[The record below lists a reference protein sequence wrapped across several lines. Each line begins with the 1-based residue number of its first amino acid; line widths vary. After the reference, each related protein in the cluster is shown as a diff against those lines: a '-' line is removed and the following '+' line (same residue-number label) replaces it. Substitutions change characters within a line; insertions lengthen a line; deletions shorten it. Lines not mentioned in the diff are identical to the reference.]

1 MSFKYLKKT
10 TTPITPAAAGAMLTC
25 SMLIS
30 AVLTPAAY
38 AGQNEEPQTRQLFA
52 MTTVMNLKAYGEDA
66 GAALDDAEKKIRS
79 LDSLLSTGTK
89 GSEVWQINHDGS
101 GTLSDDTAALTDMSL
116 QLYQETNGAFDFT
129 IYPIM
134 KLWGFTEFFGES
146 GDETESGTVG
156 TSRHEASAQTEA
168 ETQTEAAAQAPN
180 VGQTEAAAQGPY
192 SGQTEAAA
200 QAPVSGQTEAAADA
214 LSSSEHLISHVPTKA
229 EIEALLPL
237 VDSSKVTYD
246 PKTKKLSLPSGVQID
261 FGGIAKGYTSQKVM
275 DIFQKHHLTGGLA
288 DLGGNIQVTGNK
300 PDGSP
305 WRVGIEDPADTS
317 ALLGILT
324 LSKDSTVI
332 TSGGY
337 ERYLVD
343 QDGRR
348 YPHIIDPSTGY
359 PVENDLSSVSI
370 ICKDGALADGLSTS
384 LCVMGKKKAISF
396 WKAHKDQFDMV
407 LFDTDQTITISEGLK
422 DSFLSDR
429 YKIETVSAG

>member
-1 MSFKYLKKT
+1 MPFKYLKRT
-10 TTPITPAAAGAMLTC
+10 ITPAAIGAMMAF

-30 AVLTPAAY
+30 ATLTPAAY

-52 MTTVMNLKAYGEDA
+52 MTTVMNLKAYGKDA
-66 GAALDDAEKKIRS
+66 GAALDEAEEKIRS

-89 GSEVWQINHDGS
+89 GSEVWQINHDGG
-101 GTLSDDTAALTDMSL
+101 GTLSDDTAKLTDLSL

-146 GDETESGTVG
+146 GDETKSSTENAPG
-156 TSRHEASAQTEA
+156 HEASAQTESK
-168 ETQTEAAAQAPN
+168 T
-180 VGQTEAAAQGPY
+180 
-192 SGQTEAAA
+192 
-200 QAPVSGQTEAAADA
+200 QTEAAADA

-229 EIEALLPL
+229 EIEALLPM
-237 VDSSKVTYD
+237 VDSSKVIYD
-246 PKTKKLSLPSGVQID
+246 PETKKLTLPSGVQID
-261 FGGIAKGYTSQKVM
+261 FGGIAKGYTSQAVM
-275 DIFQKHHLTGGLA
+275 DIYQKHHLTGGLA

-324 LSKDSTVI
+324 LSEDSTVI

-343 QDGRR
+343 QDGKR

-359 PVENDLSSVSI
+359 PVKNDLSSVSI

-384 LCVMGKKKAISF
+384 LCVMGKEKAISF
-396 WKAHKDQFDMV
+396 WKAHSDQFEMV

-422 DSFLSDR
+422 DSFISDR
-429 YKIETVSAG
+429 YEAETVSAD

>member
-1 MSFKYLKKT
+1 MPFKYLKKT
-10 TTPITPAAAGAMLTC
+10 ITPAALSAMMA
-25 SMLIS
+25 SGMLIS
-30 AVLTPAAY
+30 AALAPAAY

-66 GAALDDAEKKIRS
+66 GAALDEAEEKIRS

-89 GSEVWQINHDGS
+89 GSEVWQINHDGG

-146 GDETESGTVG
+146 GDETESSTENAPG
-156 TSRHEASAQTEA
+156 HEASAQTEA
-168 ETQTEAAAQAPN
+168 ETQTE
-180 VGQTEAAAQGPY
+180 V
-192 SGQTEAAA
+192 
-200 QAPVSGQTEAAADA
+200 AADA

-237 VDSSKVTYD
+237 VDSSKVIYN
-246 PKTKKLSLPSGVQID
+246 PETKKLTLPSGVQID
-261 FGGIAKGYTSQKVM
+261 FGGIAKGYTSQAVM
-275 DIFQKHHLTGGLA
+275 DIYQKHHLTGGLA
-288 DLGGNIQVTGNK
+288 DLGGNIQVTGDK

-324 LSKDSTVI
+324 LSEDSTVI

-343 QDGRR
+343 QDGKR

-384 LCVMGKKKAISF
+384 LCVMGKEKAISF
-396 WKAHKDQFDMV
+396 WKAHNDQFDMV
-407 LFDTDQTITISEGLK
+407 LFDTDQTITISDGLK
-422 DSFLSDR
+422 DSFISDR
-429 YKIETVSAG
+429 YHIETISAS

>member
-1 MSFKYLKKT
+1 MPFKYLKKT
-10 TTPITPAAAGAMLTC
+10 ITPAALSAMMAS

-30 AVLTPAAY
+30 AALAPDAY

-66 GAALDDAEKKIRS
+66 GAALDEAEEKIRS

-89 GSEVWQINHDGS
+89 GSEVWQINHDGG

-146 GDETESGTVG
+146 KDETESGTEG
-156 TSRHEASAQTEA
+156 APGREASAQTEA
-168 ETQTEAAAQAPN
+168 ESQAEAAAQAPGA
-180 VGQTEAAAQGPY
+180 GQTEASA
-192 SGQTEAAA
+192 QTEAE
-200 QAPVSGQTEAAADA
+200 SQTEAGADV

-246 PKTKKLSLPSGVQID
+246 PETKKLSLPSGVQID
-261 FGGIAKGYTSQKVM
+261 FGGVAKGYTSQKVM
-275 DIFQKHHLTGGLA
+275 DIYQKHHLTGGLA
-288 DLGGNIQVTGNK
+288 DLGGNIQVTGSK

-324 LSKDSTVI
+324 LSEDSTVI

-343 QDGRR
+343 QDGKR

-384 LCVMGKKKAISF
+384 LCVMGKEKAISF
-396 WKAHKDQFDMV
+396 WKAHNDQFDMV
-407 LFDTDQTITISEGLK
+407 LFDTDQTITISDGLK
-422 DSFLSDR
+422 DSFISDR
-429 YKIETVSAG
+429 YHIETISAS

>member
-1 MSFKYLKKT
+1 MPFKYLKRT
-10 TTPITPAAAGAMLTC
+10 ITPAAIGAMMAF

-30 AVLTPAAY
+30 ATLTPAAY

-52 MTTVMNLKAYGEDA
+52 MTTVMNLKAYGKDA
-66 GAALDDAEKKIRS
+66 GAALDEAEEKIRS

-89 GSEVWQINHDGS
+89 GSEVWQINHDGG
-101 GTLSDDTAALTDMSL
+101 GTLSDDTATLTNLSL

-146 GDETESGTVG
+146 GDETESSTENAPG
-156 TSRHEASAQTEA
+156 HEASAQTEA
-168 ETQTEAAAQAPN
+168 ET
-180 VGQTEAAAQGPY
+180 
-192 SGQTEAAA
+192 
-200 QAPVSGQTEAAADA
+200 QTEAAADA

-237 VDSSKVTYD
+237 VDSSKVIYN
-246 PKTKKLSLPSGVQID
+246 PETKKLTLPSGVQID
-261 FGGIAKGYTSQKVM
+261 FGGIAKGYTSQAVM
-275 DIFQKHHLTGGLA
+275 DIYQKHHLTGGLA

-324 LSKDSTVI
+324 LSEDSTVI

-343 QDGRR
+343 QDGKR

-384 LCVMGKKKAISF
+384 LCVMGKEKAISF
-396 WKAHKDQFDMV
+396 WKAHSDQFEMV

-422 DSFLSDR
+422 DSFISDR
-429 YKIETVSAG
+429 YEVETVSAG

>member
-1 MSFKYLKKT
+1 MPFKYLKRT
-10 TTPITPAAAGAMLTC
+10 ITPAAIGAMMAF

-30 AVLTPAAY
+30 ATLTPAAY

-52 MTTVMNLKAYGEDA
+52 MTTVMNLKAYGKDA
-66 GAALDDAEKKIRS
+66 GAALDEAEEKIRS

-89 GSEVWQINHDGS
+89 GSEVWQINHDGG
-101 GTLSDDTAALTDMSL
+101 GTLSDDTATLTDLSL

-146 GDETESGTVG
+146 GDETESSTENAPG
-156 TSRHEASAQTEA
+156 HEASAQTEA
-168 ETQTEAAAQAPN
+168 ETQTEA
-180 VGQTEAAAQGPY
+180 T
-192 SGQTEAAA
+192 
-200 QAPVSGQTEAAADA
+200 ADA

-237 VDSSKVTYD
+237 VDSSKVIYD
-246 PKTKKLSLPSGVQID
+246 PETKKLTLPSGVQID
-261 FGGIAKGYTSQKVM
+261 FGGIAKGYTSQAVM
-275 DIFQKHHLTGGLA
+275 DIYQKHHLTGGLA

-324 LSKDSTVI
+324 LSEDSTVI

-343 QDGRR
+343 QDGKR

-384 LCVMGKKKAISF
+384 LCVMGKEKAISF
-396 WKAHKDQFDMV
+396 WKAHSDQFEMV

-422 DSFLSDR
+422 DSFISDR
-429 YKIETVSAG
+429 YEIETVSAG

>member
-1 MSFKYLKKT
+1 MPFKYLKRT
-10 TTPITPAAAGAMLTC
+10 ITPAAIGAMMAF

-30 AVLTPAAY
+30 AALTPAAY
-38 AGQNEEPQTRQLFA
+38 AGENEEPQTRQLFA
-52 MTTVMNLKAYGEDA
+52 MTTVMNLKAYGKDA
-66 GAALDDAEKKIRS
+66 GATLDEAEEKIRS

-89 GSEVWQINHDGS
+89 GSEVWQINHDGG
-101 GTLSDDTAALTDMSL
+101 GTLSDDTATLTDLSL

-146 GDETESGTVG
+146 GDETESSTENAPG
-156 TSRHEASAQTEA
+156 HEASAQTEA
-168 ETQTEAAAQAPN
+168 ET
-180 VGQTEAAAQGPY
+180 
-192 SGQTEAAA
+192 
-200 QAPVSGQTEAAADA
+200 QTEAAADA

-237 VDSSKVTYD
+237 VDSSKVIYD
-246 PKTKKLSLPSGVQID
+246 PETKKLTLPSGVQID
-261 FGGIAKGYTSQKVM
+261 FGGIAKGYTSQAVM
-275 DIFQKHHLTGGLA
+275 DIYQKHHLTGGLA

-324 LSKDSTVI
+324 LSEDSTVI

-343 QDGRR
+343 QDGKR

-384 LCVMGKKKAISF
+384 LCVMGKEKAISF
-396 WKAHKDQFDMV
+396 WKAHSDQFEMV

-422 DSFLSDR
+422 DSFISDR
-429 YKIETVSAG
+429 YEIETVSAG

>member
-1 MSFKYLKKT
+1 MPFKYLKKT
-10 TTPITPAAAGAMLTC
+10 ITPVALSAMMAS

-30 AVLTPAAY
+30 TALAPAAY

-66 GAALDDAEKKIRS
+66 GAALDEAEEKIRS

-89 GSEVWQINHDGS
+89 GSEVWQINHDGG

-146 GDETESGTVG
+146 GDETESSTENAPG
-156 TSRHEASAQTEA
+156 HEASAQTEA
-168 ETQTEAAAQAPN
+168 ET
-180 VGQTEAAAQGPY
+180 
-192 SGQTEAAA
+192 
-200 QAPVSGQTEAAADA
+200 QTEAAADA

-229 EIEALLPL
+229 EIEALIPL
-237 VDSSKVTYD
+237 VDSSKVIYN
-246 PKTKKLSLPSGVQID
+246 PETKKLTLPSGVQID
-261 FGGIAKGYTSQKVM
+261 FGGIAKGYTSQAVM
-275 DIFQKHHLTGGLA
+275 DIYQKHHLTGGLA
-288 DLGGNIQVTGNK
+288 DLGGNIQVTGDK

-324 LSKDSTVI
+324 LSEDSTVI

-343 QDGRR
+343 QDGKR

-359 PVENDLSSVSI
+359 PVKNDLSSVSI

-384 LCVMGKKKAISF
+384 LCVMGKEKAISF
-396 WKAHKDQFDMV
+396 WKAHSDQFEMV
-407 LFDTDQTITISEGLK
+407 LFNTDQTITISEGLK
-422 DSFLSDR
+422 DSFISDR
-429 YKIETVSAG
+429 YEIETVSAD

>member
-1 MSFKYLKKT
+1 MPFKYLKRT
-10 TTPITPAAAGAMLTC
+10 ITPAAIGAMMAF

-30 AVLTPAAY
+30 ATLTPAAY

-52 MTTVMNLKAYGEDA
+52 MTTVMNLKAYGKDA
-66 GAALDDAEKKIRS
+66 GAALDEAEEKIRS

-89 GSEVWQINHDGS
+89 GSEVWQINHDGG
-101 GTLSDDTAALTDMSL
+101 GTLSDDTATLTDLSL

-146 GDETESGTVG
+146 GDETESSTENAPG
-156 TSRHEASAQTEA
+156 HEASAQTEA
-168 ETQTEAAAQAPN
+168 ET
-180 VGQTEAAAQGPY
+180 
-192 SGQTEAAA
+192 
-200 QAPVSGQTEAAADA
+200 QTEAAADA

-237 VDSSKVTYD
+237 VDSSKVIYD
-246 PKTKKLSLPSGVQID
+246 PETKKLTLPSGVQID
-261 FGGIAKGYTSQKVM
+261 FGGIAKGYTSQAVM
-275 DIFQKHHLTGGLA
+275 DIYQKHHLTGGLA
-288 DLGGNIQVTGNK
+288 DLGGNIQVTGDK

-324 LSKDSTVI
+324 LSEDSTVI

-343 QDGRR
+343 QDGKR

-359 PVENDLSSVSI
+359 PVKNDLSSVSI

-384 LCVMGKKKAISF
+384 LCVMGKEKAISF
-396 WKAHKDQFDMV
+396 WKAHSDQFEMV

-422 DSFLSDR
+422 DSFISDR
-429 YKIETVSAG
+429 YEIETVSAG

>member
-1 MSFKYLKKT
+1 MPFKYLKRT
-10 TTPITPAAAGAMLTC
+10 ITPAAIGAMMAF

-30 AVLTPAAY
+30 AALTPAAY

-52 MTTVMNLKAYGEDA
+52 MTTVMNLKAYGKDA
-66 GAALDDAEKKIRS
+66 GAALDEAEEKIRS

-89 GSEVWQINHDGS
+89 GSEVWQINHDGG
-101 GTLSDDTAALTDMSL
+101 GTLSDDTATLTDLSL

-146 GDETESGTVG
+146 GDETESSTENAPG
-156 TSRHEASAQTEA
+156 HEASAQTEA
-168 ETQTEAAAQAPN
+168 ET
-180 VGQTEAAAQGPY
+180 
-192 SGQTEAAA
+192 
-200 QAPVSGQTEAAADA
+200 QTEAAADA

-237 VDSSKVTYD
+237 VDSSKVIYN
-246 PKTKKLSLPSGVQID
+246 PETKKLTLPSGVQID

-324 LSKDSTVI
+324 LSEDSTVI

-343 QDGRR
+343 QDGKR

-359 PVENDLSSVSI
+359 PVKNDLSSVSI

-384 LCVMGKKKAISF
+384 LCVMGKEKAISF
-396 WKAHKDQFDMV
+396 WKAHSDQFEMV
-407 LFDTDQTITISEGLK
+407 LFDTDQTITISDGLK
-422 DSFLSDR
+422 DSFISDR
-429 YKIETVSAG
+429 YEIETVSAD

>member
-1 MSFKYLKKT
+1 MPFKYLKRT
-10 TTPITPAAAGAMLTC
+10 ITPAAIGAMMAF

-30 AVLTPAAY
+30 ATLTPAAY

-52 MTTVMNLKAYGEDA
+52 MTTVMNLKAYGKDA
-66 GAALDDAEKKIRS
+66 GAALDEAEEKIRS

-89 GSEVWQINHDGS
+89 GSEVWQINHDGG
-101 GTLSDDTAALTDMSL
+101 GTLSDDTAKLTDLSL

-146 GDETESGTVG
+146 GDETESSTENAPG
-156 TSRHEASAQTEA
+156 HEASAQTEA
-168 ETQTEAAAQAPN
+168 ET
-180 VGQTEAAAQGPY
+180 
-192 SGQTEAAA
+192 
-200 QAPVSGQTEAAADA
+200 QTEAAADA

-237 VDSSKVTYD
+237 VDSSKVIYN
-246 PKTKKLSLPSGVQID
+246 PETKKLTLPSGVQID
-261 FGGIAKGYTSQKVM
+261 FGGIAKGYTSQAVM
-275 DIFQKHHLTGGLA
+275 DIYQKHHLTGGLA

-324 LSKDSTVI
+324 LSEDSTVI

-343 QDGRR
+343 QDGKR

-359 PVENDLSSVSI
+359 PVKNDLSSASI

-384 LCVMGKKKAISF
+384 LCVMGKMKAISF

-422 DSFLSDR
+422 DSFTSDR
-429 YKIETVSAG
+429 YEIETVSAD

>member
-1 MSFKYLKKT
+1 MPFKYLKRT
-10 TTPITPAAAGAMLTC
+10 ITPAAIGAMMAF

-30 AVLTPAAY
+30 ATLTPAAY

-52 MTTVMNLKAYGEDA
+52 MTTVMNLKAYGKDA
-66 GAALDDAEKKIRS
+66 GAALDEAEEKIRS

-89 GSEVWQINHDGS
+89 GSEVWQINHDGG
-101 GTLSDDTAALTDMSL
+101 GTLSDDTATLTDLSL

-146 GDETESGTVG
+146 GDETESSTENAPG
-156 TSRHEASAQTEA
+156 HEASAQTEA
-168 ETQTEAAAQAPN
+168 ET
-180 VGQTEAAAQGPY
+180 
-192 SGQTEAAA
+192 
-200 QAPVSGQTEAAADA
+200 QTEAAADA

-237 VDSSKVTYD
+237 VDSSKVIYD
-246 PKTKKLSLPSGVQID
+246 PETKKLTLPSGVQID
-261 FGGIAKGYTSQKVM
+261 FGGIAKGYTSQAVM
-275 DIFQKHHLTGGLA
+275 DIYQKHHLTGGLA

-324 LSKDSTVI
+324 LSEDSTVI

-343 QDGRR
+343 QDGKR

-384 LCVMGKKKAISF
+384 LCVMGKEKAISF
-396 WKAHKDQFDMV
+396 WKAHSDQFEMV
-407 LFDTDQTITISEGLK
+407 LFNTDQTITISEGLK
-422 DSFLSDR
+422 DSFISDR
-429 YKIETVSAG
+429 YEIETVSAD

>member
-1 MSFKYLKKT
+1 MPFKYLKRT
-10 TTPITPAAAGAMLTC
+10 ITPAAIGAMMAF

-30 AVLTPAAY
+30 ATLTPAAY

-52 MTTVMNLKAYGEDA
+52 MTTVMNLKAYGKDA
-66 GAALDDAEKKIRS
+66 GAALDEAEEKIRS

-89 GSEVWQINHDGS
+89 GSEVWQINHDGG
-101 GTLSDDTAALTDMSL
+101 GTLSDDTATLTNLSL

-146 GDETESGTVG
+146 GDETESSTENAPG
-156 TSRHEASAQTEA
+156 HEASAQTEA
-168 ETQTEAAAQAPN
+168 ET
-180 VGQTEAAAQGPY
+180 
-192 SGQTEAAA
+192 
-200 QAPVSGQTEAAADA
+200 QTEAAADA

-237 VDSSKVTYD
+237 VDSSKVIYN
-246 PKTKKLSLPSGVQID
+246 PETKKLTLPSGVQID
-261 FGGIAKGYTSQKVM
+261 FGGIAKGYTSQAVM
-275 DIFQKHHLTGGLA
+275 DIYQKHHLTGGLA

-324 LSKDSTVI
+324 LSEDSTVI

-343 QDGRR
+343 QDGKR

-384 LCVMGKKKAISF
+384 LCVMGKEKAISF
-396 WKAHKDQFDMV
+396 WKAHSDQFEMV

-422 DSFLSDR
+422 DSFISDR
-429 YKIETVSAG
+429 YEIETVSAG

>member
-1 MSFKYLKKT
+1 MPFKYLKRT
-10 TTPITPAAAGAMLTC
+10 ITPAAIGAMMAF

-30 AVLTPAAY
+30 ATLTPAAY

-52 MTTVMNLKAYGEDA
+52 MTTVMNLKAYGKDA
-66 GAALDDAEKKIRS
+66 GAALDEAEEKIRS

-89 GSEVWQINHDGS
+89 GSEVWQINHDGG
-101 GTLSDDTAALTDMSL
+101 GTLSDDTAKLTDLSL

-146 GDETESGTVG
+146 GDETESSTENAPG
-156 TSRHEASAQTEA
+156 HEASAQTEA
-168 ETQTEAAAQAPN
+168 ETQTE
-180 VGQTEAAAQGPY
+180 V
-192 SGQTEAAA
+192 
-200 QAPVSGQTEAAADA
+200 AADA

-237 VDSSKVTYD
+237 VDSSKVIYN
-246 PKTKKLSLPSGVQID
+246 PETKKLTLPSGVQID
-261 FGGIAKGYTSQKVM
+261 FGGIAKGYTSQAVM
-275 DIFQKHHLTGGLA
+275 DIYQKHHLTGGLA

-300 PDGSP
+300 LDGSP

-324 LSKDSTVI
+324 LSEDSTVI

-343 QDGRR
+343 QDGKR

-359 PVENDLSSVSI
+359 PVKNDLSSVSI

-384 LCVMGKKKAISF
+384 LCVMGKEKAISF
-396 WKAHKDQFDMV
+396 WKAHSDQFEMV

-422 DSFLSDR
+422 DSFISDR
-429 YKIETVSAG
+429 YEVETVSAD

>member
-1 MSFKYLKKT
+1 MPFKYLKKT
-10 TTPITPAAAGAMLTC
+10 ITPAALSAMMTS

-30 AVLTPAAY
+30 AVLAPAAY

-66 GAALDDAEKKIRS
+66 GAALDEAEEKIRS

-89 GSEVWQINHDGS
+89 GSEVWQINHDGG

-146 GDETESGTVG
+146 EDETESGTEG
-156 TSRHEASAQTEA
+156 APGREASAQTEA
-168 ETQTEAAAQAPN
+168 ESQAEAAAQAPGA
-180 VGQTEAAAQGPY
+180 GQTEASAQNEAE
-192 SGQTEAAA
+192 SQTEA
-200 QAPVSGQTEAAADA
+200 GADV

-246 PKTKKLSLPSGVQID
+246 PETKKLSLPSGVQID
-261 FGGIAKGYTSQKVM
+261 FGGVAKGYTSQKVM
-275 DIFQKHHLTGGLA
+275 DIYQKHHLTGGLA
-288 DLGGNIQVTGNK
+288 DLGGNIQVTGSK

-324 LSKDSTVI
+324 LSEDSTVI

-343 QDGRR
+343 QDGKR

-384 LCVMGKKKAISF
+384 LCVMGKEKAISF
-396 WKAHKDQFDMV
+396 WKAHNDQFDMV
-407 LFDTDQTITISEGLK
+407 LFDTDQTITISDGLK
-422 DSFLSDR
+422 DSFISDR
-429 YKIETVSAG
+429 YHIETISAS

>member
-1 MSFKYLKKT
+1 MPFKYLKRT
-10 TTPITPAAAGAMLTC
+10 ITPAAIGAMMAF

-30 AVLTPAAY
+30 AALTPAAY

-52 MTTVMNLKAYGEDA
+52 MTTVMNLKAYGKDA
-66 GAALDDAEKKIRS
+66 GAALDEAEEKIRS

-89 GSEVWQINHDGS
+89 GSEVWQINHDGG
-101 GTLSDDTAALTDMSL
+101 GTLSDDTATLTDLSL

-146 GDETESGTVG
+146 GDETESSTENAPG
-156 TSRHEASAQTEA
+156 HEASAQTEA
-168 ETQTEAAAQAPN
+168 ETQTEAAA
-180 VGQTEAAAQGPY
+180 
-192 SGQTEAAA
+192 
-200 QAPVSGQTEAAADA
+200 DA
-214 LSSSEHLISHVPTKA
+214 LSSSEHLISQVPTKA

-237 VDSSKVTYD
+237 VDSSKVIYD
-246 PKTKKLSLPSGVQID
+246 PETKKLTLPSGVQID
-261 FGGIAKGYTSQKVM
+261 FGGIAKGYTSQAVM
-275 DIFQKHHLTGGLA
+275 DIYQKHHLTGGLA

-324 LSKDSTVI
+324 LSEDSTVI

-343 QDGRR
+343 QDGKR

-359 PVENDLSSVSI
+359 PVKNDLSSVSI

-384 LCVMGKKKAISF
+384 LCVMGKEKAISF
-396 WKAHKDQFDMV
+396 WKAHSDQFEMV
-407 LFDTDQTITISEGLK
+407 LFDTDQTITISDGLK
-422 DSFLSDR
+422 DSFISDR
-429 YKIETVSAG
+429 YEIETVSAD

>member
-1 MSFKYLKKT
+1 MPFKYLKKT
-10 TTPITPAAAGAMLTC
+10 ITPVALSAMMAS

-30 AVLTPAAY
+30 TALAPAAY

-66 GAALDDAEKKIRS
+66 GAALDEAEEKIRS

-89 GSEVWQINHDGS
+89 GSEVWQINHDGG

-146 GDETESGTVG
+146 EDETESGTAG
-156 TSRHEASAQTEA
+156 APGREASAQTEA
-168 ETQTEAAAQAPN
+168 ESQAEAASQAPGA
-180 VGQTEAAAQGPY
+180 GQTEASA
-192 SGQTEAAA
+192 QTEAE
-200 QAPVSGQTEAAADA
+200 SQTEAGADV

-246 PKTKKLSLPSGVQID
+246 PETKKLSLPSGVQID
-261 FGGIAKGYTSQKVM
+261 FGGVAKGYTSQKVM
-275 DIFQKHHLTGGLA
+275 DIYQKHHLTGGLA
-288 DLGGNIQVTGNK
+288 DLGGNIQVTGSK

-324 LSKDSTVI
+324 LSEDSTVI

-343 QDGRR
+343 QDGKR

-384 LCVMGKKKAISF
+384 LCVMGKEKAISF
-396 WKAHKDQFDMV
+396 WKAHNDQFDMV
-407 LFDTDQTITISEGLK
+407 LFDTDQTITISDGLK
-422 DSFLSDR
+422 DSFISDR
-429 YKIETVSAG
+429 YHIETISAS

>member
-1 MSFKYLKKT
+1 MPFKYLKRT
-10 TTPITPAAAGAMLTC
+10 ITPAAIGAMMAF

-30 AVLTPAAY
+30 AALTPAAY
-38 AGQNEEPQTRQLFA
+38 AGENEEPQTRQLFA
-52 MTTVMNLKAYGEDA
+52 MTTVMNLKAYGKDA
-66 GAALDDAEKKIRS
+66 GAALDEAEEKIRS

-89 GSEVWQINHDGS
+89 GSEVWQINHDGG
-101 GTLSDDTAALTDMSL
+101 GTLSDDTATLTDLSL

-146 GDETESGTVG
+146 GDETESSTENAPG
-156 TSRHEASAQTEA
+156 HEASAQTEA
-168 ETQTEAAAQAPN
+168 ET
-180 VGQTEAAAQGPY
+180 
-192 SGQTEAAA
+192 
-200 QAPVSGQTEAAADA
+200 QTEAAADA

-237 VDSSKVTYD
+237 VDSSKVIYD
-246 PKTKKLSLPSGVQID
+246 PETKKLTLPSGVQID
-261 FGGIAKGYTSQKVM
+261 FGGIAKGYTSQAVM
-275 DIFQKHHLTGGLA
+275 DIYQKHHLTGGLA

-324 LSKDSTVI
+324 LSEDSTVI

-343 QDGRR
+343 QDGKR

-359 PVENDLSSVSI
+359 PVENDLSSASI

-384 LCVMGKKKAISF
+384 LCVMGKEKAISF
-396 WKAHKDQFDMV
+396 WKAHSDQFEMV

-422 DSFLSDR
+422 DSFISDR
-429 YKIETVSAG
+429 YEIETVSAG